1 MQTQMIRVTNQNTNI
16 TFNFPTNGR
25 HGIRA
30 NIQKK
35 ARKNDE
41 RHRKGGRKEY
51 KIR

>member
-25 HGIRA
+25 HGVRA

-35 ARKNDE
+35 ARKNDKRGIE
-41 RHRKGGRKEY
+41 KVGEKNT
-51 KIR
+51 K